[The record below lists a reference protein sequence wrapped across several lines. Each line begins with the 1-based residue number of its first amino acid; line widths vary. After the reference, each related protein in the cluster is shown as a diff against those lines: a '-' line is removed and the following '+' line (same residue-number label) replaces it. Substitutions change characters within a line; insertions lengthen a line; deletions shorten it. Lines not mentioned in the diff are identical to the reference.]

1 MVARGYPSLLS
12 AIGYKYNMNNKDIL
26 YRSDNEPIKPF
37 EFNQRV
43 AEVFPDMI
51 ERSVPGYPL
60 TIAMLSVIADE
71 YVQDNSNIYDLGCS
85 LGAASIAIQ
94 EGLTNKNCHIVA
106 IDNSQAMIDLCNKNI
121 SQESHSN
128 KITFELGD
136 ALQTNIENASVVVMN
151 FTLQFIPLAQRQ
163 SLIDKIYQ
171 GLLPGGVLVLSE
183 KIVFED
189 GLENDVLN
197 QLHHHMKELN
207 GYEKLEIAN
216 KRDALEKVLIPESLE
231 EHQQRLTNAGF
242 LQSFIW
248 LKCFNF
254 ASLIAR
260 K

>member
-1 MVARGYPSLLS
+1 MS
-12 AIGYKYNMNNKDIL
+12 NKDIL
-26 YRSDNEPIKPF
+26 YRSDSEPIKPF

-85 LGAASIAIQ
+85 LGAASVAIQ
-94 EGLTNKNCHIVA
+94 EGLNNKRCHIVA

-121 SQESHSN
+121 SQHAHNN

-136 ALQTNIENASVVVMN
+136 VLQTNIENASVVIMN

-163 SLIDKIYQ
+163 ALLDKIYQ

-189 GLENDVLN
+189 GLENNVLN

-216 KRDALEKVLIPESLE
+216 KRDALDKVLIPESLE

>member
-1 MVARGYPSLLS
+1 MR
-12 AIGYKYNMNNKDIL
+12 NKDTL
-26 YRSDNEPIKPF
+26 YRSDEGPVKPF
-37 EFNQRV
+37 EFTQRV

-60 TIAMLSVIADE
+60 TIAMISVIADK
-71 YVQDNSNIYDLGCS
+71 YAQDNTNIYDLGCS

-94 EGLTNKNCHIVA
+94 KGMKNKSCHIIA
-106 IDNSQAMIDLCNKNI
+106 IDNSQAMIDLCNINI
-121 SQESHSN
+121 SQDSQNNNISF
-128 KITFELGD
+128 KLSD
-136 ALQTNIENASVVVMN
+136 VLQTKIENASVVVMN
-151 FTLQFIPLAQRQ
+151 FTLQFIPLSQRQ

-189 GLENDVLN
+189 DLENDVLN

-207 GYEKLEIAN
+207 GYERLEIAN
-216 KRDALEKVLIPESLE
+216 KRDALEKVLLPESLK

-242 LQSFIW
+242 SQSFTW

>member
-1 MVARGYPSLLS
+1 M
-12 AIGYKYNMNNKDIL
+12 KNKDTL
-26 YRSDNEPIKPF
+26 YRSENEPVKPF

-60 TIAMLSVIADE
+60 TISMIRVIADE
-71 YVQDNSNIYDLGCS
+71 YAQEDSNIYDLGCS
-85 LGAASIAIQ
+85 LGAASVAIQ
-94 EGLTNKNCHIVA
+94 QGLKNKKCNIIA

-121 SQESHSN
+121 TQDTHRN
-128 KITFELGD
+128 KIVFELSD
-136 ALQTNIENASVVVMN
+136 ALQANIENASVVVMN

-163 SLIDKIYQ
+163 YLIDKIYQ
-171 GLLPGGVLVLSE
+171 DLLPGGVLVLSE
-183 KIVFED
+183 KIVFAD
-189 GLENDVLN
+189 GLENDVLI

-231 EHQQRLTNAGF
+231 DHQQRLSNAGF
-242 LQSFIW
+242 SQSFVW

-254 ASLIAR
+254 VSLIAR

>member
-1 MVARGYPSLLS
+1 MS
-12 AIGYKYNMNNKDIL
+12 KKDYL
-26 YRSDNEPIKPF
+26 YRSENGPVKPF

-71 YVQDNSNIYDLGCS
+71 YAQENSNIYDLGCS
-85 LGAASIAIQ
+85 LGAASVAIQ
-94 EGLTNKNCHIVA
+94 NGLKNKKCNIIAV
-106 IDNSQAMIDLCNKNI
+106 DSSKPMIDACAEKIIQDTQN
-121 SQESHSN
+121 N

-136 ALQTNIENASVVVMN
+136 VLQTNIEKASVVIMN
-151 FTLQFIPLAQRQ
+151 FTLQFIPLTQRQ
-163 SLIDKIYQ
+163 SLIEKIYN

-183 KIVFED
+183 KVVFED
-189 GLENDVLN
+189 DLENDAMN
-197 QLHHHMKELN
+197 NLHHHMKELN

-216 KRDALEKVLIPESLE
+216 KRDALEKVLVPESVE
-231 EHQQRLTNAGF
+231 QHQQRLNLVGF
-242 LQSFIW
+242 SQIFIW

-254 ASLIAR
+254 ISLIAR

>member
-1 MVARGYPSLLS
+1 MVSGAIAGVLS
-12 AIGYKYNMNNKDIL
+12 SIGYKCNMSNKDIL
-26 YRSDNEPIKPF
+26 YRSDSGPIKPF
-37 EFNQRV
+37 EFTQRV

-60 TIAMLSVIADE
+60 TIAMLSVIADK
-71 YVQDNSNIYDLGCS
+71 YVQDHSNIYDLGCS
-85 LGAASIAIQ
+85 LGAASTPIQ
-94 EGLTNKNCHIVA
+94 QGVKNKSCNIIA
-106 IDNSQAMIDLCNKNI
+106 IDNSRAMIDLCNKNI
-121 SQESHSN
+121 SQDNHKN
-128 KITFELGD
+128 KIAFELGD
-136 ALQTNIENASVVVMN
+136 ALRTNIENASVVVMN

-189 GLENDVLN
+189 GLENDMLI

-207 GYEKLEIAN
+207 GYEQLEIAN

-231 EHQQRLTNAGF
+231 EHQQRLSNAGF
-242 LQSFIW
+242 LQSITW

-254 ASLIAR
+254 VSLIAR

>member
-1 MVARGYPSLLS
+1 MK
-12 AIGYKYNMNNKDIL
+12 IKDTL
-26 YRSDNEPIKPF
+26 YRSNEGVVKPF
-37 EFNQRV
+37 EFSQRV

-60 TIAMLSVIADE
+60 TISMISVIADK
-71 YVQDNSNIYDLGCS
+71 YAQDNTNIYDLGCS

-94 EGLTNKNCHIVA
+94 QGIKAKNCHIIA
-106 IDNSQAMIDLCNKNI
+106 IDNSQAMIDLCNKNS
-121 SQESHSN
+121 SQKSQNN
-128 KITFELGD
+128 KISFKLGD
-136 ALQTNIENASVVVMN
+136 ALKTKIENASIVVMN

-163 SLIDKIYQ
+163 NLINEIYQ

-189 GLENDVLN
+189 DLENDVLN

-207 GYEKLEIAN
+207 GYERLEIAN
-216 KRDALEKVLIPESLE
+216 KRDALEKVLIPESLK

-242 LQSFIW
+242 LQSFTW

-254 ASLIAR
+254 ASLMAR